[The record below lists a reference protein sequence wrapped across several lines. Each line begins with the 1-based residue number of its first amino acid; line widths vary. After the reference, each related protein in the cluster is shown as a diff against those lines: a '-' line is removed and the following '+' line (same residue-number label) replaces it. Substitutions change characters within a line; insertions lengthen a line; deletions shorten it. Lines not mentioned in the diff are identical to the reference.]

1 MKSKIALPEL
11 WPSLSYDEIMPTVDY
26 VHRLAQIGGKYTLD
40 QPFEQNW
47 GNIVLPLTPRGFST
61 PTLWCADVTFV
72 VGFDV
77 LDDRVTVTASTGRIS
92 LPLAAG
98 SVADFFARFVDAV
111 APLGIP
117 PPRTTIES
125 EIPGALH
132 LDADREQ
139 RPYEPAAA
147 HRAWSA
153 MASAARALT
162 EWQSNFRGARL
173 PVGIMWGGFDVYA
186 ARFNGKTVRP
196 PSEAPVFQQNGMS
209 SEVVAVGFYFGD
221 DRSREATFFA
231 YISPPP
237 EGMTT
242 ADFGVKGA
250 AYDATAR
257 LIRLP
262 WDVVRKSDNPRA
274 TVVTFADAVYDVA
287 VKLGGWPPNLV
298 SQRHDGWYASKHPVN
313 E

>member
-1 MKSKIALPEL
+1 MSSKIALSDL
-11 WPSLSYDEIMPTVDY
+11 WPSLSYDEVMPTVDY
-26 VHRLAQIGGKYTLD
+26 VHRLAQIGGKYALD

-61 PTLWCADVTFV
+61 PTMWCNDVTFV
-72 VGFDV
+72 VGFDI
-77 LDDRVTVTASTGRIS
+77 LDDCVTVTASTGRVS

-117 PPRTTIES
+117 RPRTTIES

-132 LDADREQ
+132 LDADRQ
-139 RPYEPAAA
+139 LRPYEPAAA
-147 HRAWSA
+147 HKAWAA

-162 EWQSNFRGARL
+162 EWQSSFRGPRL

-186 ARFNGKTVRP
+186 ARFNGKLVRP

-209 SEVVAVGFYFGD
+209 SEVVAVGFYFGND
-221 DRSREATFFA
+221 QAREATFFA

-242 ADFGVKGA
+242 ADYGVKGSG
-250 AYDATAR
+250 YDATAR

-262 WDVVRKSDNPRA
+262 WDVVRKSDDPRA
-274 TVVTFADAVYDVA
+274 TVVKFADAVYDVA
-287 VKLGGWPPNLV
+287 VKLGGWPTTLV
-298 SQRHDGWYASKHPVN
+298 GQRHDGWYASKHPVN